1 MNDPEPDRMTAP
13 EGSLEVYLLGLVEF
27 DAALFLQ
34 ERLMMDVA
42 RRDDGQGALLVCEHP
57 PLLTVGREGSRADV
71 RCGPE
76 ELAARQIEI
85 RWLNRGGGALV
96 HVPGQLALYP
106 ILPLAR
112 RGWGMAD
119 YGERLEQAAL
129 DTCREM
135 RLRAWRLPE
144 GSGVYCRGGKVA
156 SVGVAIRQGVSSHGL
171 FVNVNP
177 RMDAI
182 GLARS
187 GNSNGTVAP
196 RAASLA
202 AERGI
207 PVAMPAVRESLVR
220 RLAARL
226 EYDRYH
232 LYTGHPL
239 LRRTR
244 RVVAYA

>member
-1 MNDPEPDRMTAP
+1 MNTPEPVRTRQRD
-13 EGSLEVYLLGLVEF
+13 GSLEVYLLGLVDF

-42 RRDDGQGALLVCEHP
+42 RRDDGQGALLICEHP
-57 PLLTVGREGSRADV
+57 PLITIGREGSRADI
-71 RCGPE
+71 RCDAN
-76 ELAARQIEI
+76 ELAARQIEV

-96 HVPGQLALYP
+96 HVPGQLVVYP
-106 ILPLAR
+106 LLPLAS
-112 RGWGMAD
+112 RGWGLAA
-119 YGERLEQAAL
+119 YRERLEQAVL
-129 DTCREM
+129 DMCREM
-135 RLRAWRLPE
+135 HVRAWRQPE
-144 GSGVYCRGGKVA
+144 LSGVSCRSGKVA
-156 SVGVAIRQGVSSHGL
+156 DVGVAVRQGVSSHGL

-182 GLARS
+182 ALVRAQDSDRS
-187 GNSNGTVAP
+187 RLS
-196 RAASLA
+196 RASSLA

-207 PVAMPAVRESLVR
+207 PVAMPAVRESLIR
-220 RLAARL
+220 RLAAQL
-226 EYDRYH
+226 DYDRYH

>member
-1 MNDPEPDRMTAP
+1 MNTPEPDRTTAP
-13 EGSLEVYLLGLVEF
+13 EGALEVYLLGLLDF

-34 ERLMMDVA
+34 ERLMMDIA
-42 RRDDGQGALLVCEHP
+42 GRDDGQGALLICEHP
-57 PLLTVGREGSRADV
+57 PLITIGREGSPADIS
-71 RCGPE
+71 CDSE
-76 ELAARQIEI
+76 ELAARQIEV

-96 HVPGQLALYP
+96 HTPGQLALYP

-112 RGWGMAD
+112 RGWGMAA
-119 YGERLEQAAL
+119 YPERLEQAVL
-129 DTCREM
+129 DMCREM
-135 RLRAWRLPE
+135 RIRAWRQPA
-144 GSGVYCRGGKVA
+144 GAGVFCRCGKVA
-156 SVGVAIRQGVSSHGL
+156 NVGVAVRQSVSSHGL

-182 GLARS
+182 ALVRANDSRRS
-187 GNSNGTVAP
+187 KENCAS
-196 RAASLA
+196 SLA
-202 AERGI
+202 AERGT
-207 PVAMPAVRESLVR
+207 PVAMPAVRESLIR

-226 EYDRYH
+226 DYDRYH